1 MSPVGSIIPMAVAI
15 GVCTFNRP
23 AQLGRLLAAVAD
35 VAGGFGGANRV
46 DVIVVDD
53 GADRSAEA
61 VVDAAADRFTGDV
74 RYHYL
79 GSADVATARNKV
91 LELGCA
97 TAPWV
102 VFIDDDCIPEANW
115 LTALFDIQART
126 DADVVTGH
134 VQYTTPPTAPRW
146 LREQPFCDF
155 DTYEDGEEPAL
166 GTTANA
172 LIRSSFITE
181 HEIGFRPSLGRTGG
195 EDMTFFHD
203 VRAAGGRLRY
213 AAKAVVVE
221 ELTPRRQRY
230 RYQLYRQLWLGNNVA
245 EINRHTRQ
253 WSHVRLA
260 LRAVR
265 WGLRAW
271 RDAATRVV
279 RGESPQLRWTVALNA
294 RALGLLLGVA
304 GIRLRH
310 RP

>member
-1 MSPVGSIIPMAVAI
+1 MSPVGSLIPVAVAI

-23 AQLGRLLAAVAD
+23 VQLSRLLAAVAD
-35 VAGGFGGANRV
+35 VAGSFGAAQRV

-53 GADRSAEA
+53 GADRSSEA
-61 VVDAAADRFTGDV
+61 VVEAAADRFSGDV
-74 RYHYL
+74 HYHYL
-79 GSADVATARNKV
+79 GSRDVATARNKV
-91 LELGCA
+91 LELGTA
-97 TAPWV
+97 TAPWI
-102 VFIDDDCIPEANW
+102 VFIDDDCVPETSW
-115 LTALFDIQART
+115 LTSLFEVQART

-172 LIRSSFITE
+172 LIRSSFIRAND
-181 HEIGFRPSLGRTGG
+181 IGFRPSLGRTGG

-221 ELTPRRQRY
+221 ELTPRRQTY

-245 EINRHTRQ
+245 EINRHTGQ
-253 WSHVRLA
+253 WSHARLA
-260 LRAVR
+260 VRSVR
-265 WGLRAW
+265 WALRAW
-271 RDAATRVV
+271 RDAAGRLV
-279 RGESPQLRWTVALNA
+279 RGESPQLRWTIALNA
-294 RALGLLLGVA
+294 RGVGLLLGVL
-304 GIRLRH
+304 GVRLRH